1 VAALAYAQTNPNQQ
15 TGKDD
20 KIAHDQHAHEKAE
33 VDRNRADYAVLVL
46 IHDSNSPADN
56 VVSRIWLALKPGSRV
71 LGFRFALPR
80 KLFHSPSDIL
90 VIAPHFSRC
99 IKKEKPEMNSG
110 SLF

>member
-56 VVSRIWLALKPGSRV
+56 VVSRIWLALKPGSRFSAP
-71 LGFRFALPR
+71 FRP
-80 KLFHSPSDIL
+80 
-90 VIAPHFSRC
+90 PHANCFTHHLTS
-99 IKKEKPEMNSG
+99 
-110 SLF
+110 